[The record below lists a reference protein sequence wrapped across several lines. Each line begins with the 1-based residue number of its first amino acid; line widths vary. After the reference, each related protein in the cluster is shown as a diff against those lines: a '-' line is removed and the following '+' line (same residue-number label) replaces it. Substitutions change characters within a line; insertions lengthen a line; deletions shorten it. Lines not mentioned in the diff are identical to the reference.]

1 MLLTFLLT
9 EVCKCSPILVNHR
22 ALSELATHLQ
32 QGSLLVAHSQLPES
46 QVRTTGRAIASHALK
61 PTFRHR
67 EEVCF
72 LASELFHDMYHNTL
86 ICIKYVRLTLV
97 SNLLSVCFMCTHSTV
112 HHPEDSFILICIFFS
127 GINGQKSVRHVK
139 STYVPKFLAMP

>member
-1 MLLTFLLT
+1 MSSL
-9 EVCKCSPILVNHR
+9 
-22 ALSELATHLQ
+22 ELATHLQ
-32 QGSLLVAHSQLPES
+32 QGSLLDAHSQLPES